1 MRFNSSSWFPLRNFT
16 KSSCHFDWM
25 LGVTKF
31 KGVKDFLNPKK
42 TITPMETVLW
52 NRTLNAN
59 IALSTYNEMKNSTD
73 ETIKSKF
80 HEIGLPL
87 DVRV

>member
-1 MRFNSSSWFPLRNFT
+1 MKFNSSSWFPLKNFT

-31 KGVKDFLNPKK
+31 RGVKDFMDPSK
-42 TITPMETVLW
+42 TISPMETVLW

-59 IALSTYNEMKNSTD
+59 IALSTYNKLKSSTD
-73 ETIKSKF
+73 ETVKSKF
-80 HEIGLPL
+80 HSIGLPL